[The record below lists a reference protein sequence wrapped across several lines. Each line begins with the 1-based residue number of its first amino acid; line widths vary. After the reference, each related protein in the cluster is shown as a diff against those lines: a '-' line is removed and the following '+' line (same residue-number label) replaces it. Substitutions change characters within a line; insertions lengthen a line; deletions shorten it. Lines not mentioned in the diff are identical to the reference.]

1 MASID
6 PYAVGADA
14 ISARARL
21 IARSMIAAIT
31 RRAAAAWTASTSAI
45 PAPGTLSAAATA
57 TARAAA
63 TSLPTTSRPRPRP
76 RSTATTGAAAILRG
90 AAAAPTTSALTSAAA
105 APNAPPAP
113 RGRPPNNFMPERM
126 PFSQS
131 GIPFLLLNHPLCCI
145 IRRYSRSCPPF
156 CGCVGCL
163 PVPVCGRGSHE
174 LPAGEQC
181 PPLQGAF

>member
-1 MASID
+1 MT
-6 PYAVGADA
+6 
-14 ISARARL
+14 
-21 IARSMIAAIT
+21 AAIT

-57 TARAAA
+57 TAGAAA

-105 APNAPPAP
+105 APNALPAP
-113 RGRPPNNFMPERM
+113 RGRLPNNFIPERM

-156 CGCVGCL
+156 CGKTWCT
-163 PVPVCGRGSHE
+163 CGSSGTPTPTTPQIFERCAAPRST
-174 LPAGEQC
+174 
-181 PPLQGAF
+181 AFIIYYFLFII

>member
-1 MASID
+1 MSYLDCAQYDCCHNKAGCCCLDSINVRHTG
-6 PYAVGADA
+6 P
-14 ISARARL
+14 
-21 IARSMIAAIT
+21 
-31 RRAAAAWTASTSAI
+31 
-45 PAPGTLSAAATA
+45 ATA
-57 TARAAA
+57 GAAA

-113 RGRPPNNFMPERM
+113 RGRPPNNFIPERM

-156 CGCVGCL
+156 CGKTWCT
-163 PVPVCGRGSHE
+163 CGSSGTPTPTTPQIFERCAAPRSTTFIIYYF
-174 LPAGEQC
+174 L
-181 PPLQGAF
+181 FII